1 VTIEDGIGWTWVSNQ
16 DKEALRGLQSFQC
29 TTDRPKSPGGRAL
42 RHPKP
47 WELEVQSYFRDR
59 GCGRAKKRGTRR
71 LLLARRSGVIV
82 AAADTEV
89 SISKDGDGSYVNFFI
104 CAVAI
109 NVSERGKGGR
119 LARDSCRFSRIAL
132 CRKRVREGCR
142 GPKCMGAL
150 TLIMS
155 RVCIWWMTWDS
166 SWSRWS
172 LCIFRL
178 GPPCLAFSSFS
189 PTVMGERCRKTAV
202 DCFKVRGVGPL
213 PADLTSLPAYTT
225 SSQPC
230 RLVKV
235 SLRMTMRALQAP
247 GR

>member
-1 VTIEDGIGWTWVSNQ
+1 MTIEDGIGWTWVSNQ

-119 LARDSCRFSRIAL
+119 LARELVQVLKDCAVQ
-132 CRKRVREGCR
+132 KAREGGLPR
-142 GPKCMGAL
+142 AKVYGRIDATNEPSVHLVDDMGFEL
-150 TLIMS
+150 EQMESVHLQ
-155 RVCIWWMTWDS
+155 TWS
-166 SWSRWS
+166 TM
-172 LCIFRL
+172 L
-178 GPPCLAFSSFS
+178 G
-189 PTVMGERCRKTAV
+189 V
-202 DCFKVRGVGPL
+202 
-213 PADLTSLPAYTT
+213 
-225 SSQPC
+225 
-230 RLVKV
+230 
-235 SLRMTMRALQAP
+235 
-247 GR
+247 

>member
-1 VTIEDGIGWTWVSNQ
+1 M
-16 DKEALRGLQSFQC
+16 
-29 TTDRPKSPGGRAL
+29 
-42 RHPKP
+42 
-47 WELEVQSYFRDR
+47 
-59 GCGRAKKRGTRR
+59 
-71 LLLARRSGVIV
+71 

-119 LARDSCRFSRIAL
+119 LARELVQVLKDCAVQ
-132 CRKRVREGCR
+132 KAREGGLPR
-142 GPKCMGAL
+142 AKCMGAL

-189 PTVMGERCRKTAV
+189 PTVMGERCRKPAV

-213 PADLTSLPAYTT
+213 PLT
-225 SSQPC
+225 
-230 RLVKV
+230 
-235 SLRMTMRALQAP
+235 
-247 GR
+247 

>member
-1 VTIEDGIGWTWVSNQ
+1 MGSGGRGSRTRIKKRCEDFSRSN
-16 DKEALRGLQSFQC
+16 AP
-29 TTDRPKSPGGRAL
+29 TDRPKSPGGRAL

-119 LARDSCRFSRIAL
+119 LAR
-132 CRKRVREGCR
+132 E
-142 GPKCMGAL
+142 
-150 TLIMS
+150 
-155 RVCIWWMTWDS
+155 
-166 SWSRWS
+166 
-172 LCIFRL
+172 
-178 GPPCLAFSSFS
+178 
-189 PTVMGERCRKTAV
+189 
-202 DCFKVRGVGPL
+202 
-213 PADLTSLPAYTT
+213 
-225 SSQPC
+225 
-230 RLVKV
+230 LVQVLK
-235 SLRMTMRALQAP
+235 
-247 GR
+247 